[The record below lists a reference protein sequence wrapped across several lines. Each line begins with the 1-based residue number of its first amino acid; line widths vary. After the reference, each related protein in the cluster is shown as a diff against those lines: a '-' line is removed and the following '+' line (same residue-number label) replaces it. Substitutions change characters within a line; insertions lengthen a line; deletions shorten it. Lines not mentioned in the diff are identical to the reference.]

1 MRLAEPATKLAI
13 ASRRIAYPK
22 SSDETSVFRTLPGK
36 AGIPFILI
44 AVLLD
49 VLSLGVVIPVLAKL
63 VKELLNDSTADAAA
77 YVGWF
82 GTVWA
87 FMQFFSSPL
96 MGALSDRFGRRPVL
110 LISAFGLG
118 IDYLLMAMAPN
129 LTWLFIGRVLTGI
142 TAASFST
149 ASAYIADVTPPE
161 NRSAAFGIFGAAFG
175 LGFILG
181 PALGGYLGN
190 IDLRLPFW
198 VSAAL
203 TLANATYGYFILPES
218 LPPEKRSPFRWSRA
232 NPLGSLQLLR
242 SQSGLLAMAAILFCY
257 QLAHHVFSSVFVLY
271 TDERFGWDAGMVG
284 FALSTVGVLNFI
296 VQGLLIRPA
305 VRTLGE
311 KALVFIGLL
320 GGIIGF
326 VAYAIVDNGRAF
338 YAATILFAS
347 MGFFNASI
355 QGLMSKRIE
364 PSEQGQLS
372 GANSSLNGISGM
384 IGPALFATVFQ
395 YTIDTDSRWYWPGA
409 PFALAAAILGIGL
422 FLASLTISGVGK
434 KQA

>member
-1 MRLAEPATKLAI
+1 
-13 ASRRIAYPK
+13 
-22 SSDETSVFRTLPGK
+22 VFRSLPSK

-63 VKELLNDSTADAAA
+63 VKELLNDNTADAAA

-87 FMQFFSSPL
+87 LMQFFSSPI

-118 IDYLLMAMAPN
+118 IDYILMAMAPN

-161 NRSAAFGIFGAAFG
+161 NRSAAFGVFGAAFG

-181 PALGGYLGN
+181 PALGGYLGS

-198 VSAAL
+198 VSATL
-203 TLANATYGYFILPES
+203 TLANATYGFFILPES
-218 LPPEKRSPFRWSRA
+218 LPPDKRSPFRWSRA
-232 NPLGSLQLLR
+232 NPLGSIRLLR

-271 TDERFGWDAGMVG
+271 TDERFAWDTAMVG
-284 FALSTVGVLNFI
+284 FALSTVGILNFI
-296 VQGLLIRPA
+296 VQGLMIGPA

-311 KALVFIGLL
+311 RVLVFVGLL

-326 VAYAIVDNGRAF
+326 TAYAIVDNGRSF
-338 YAATILFAS
+338 YAATIIFAT

-355 QGLMSKRIE
+355 QGLMSKQID
-364 PSEQGQLS
+364 PSQQGQLS
-372 GANSSLNGISGM
+372 GANSSLNGIAGM
-384 IGPALFATVFQ
+384 IGPALFATTFR
-395 YTIDTDSRWYWPGA
+395 YTIDSKSPWYWPGA
-409 PFALAAAILGIGL
+409 PFALAASILGIGF
-422 FLASLTISGVGK
+422 FLAMFTISRVGK
-434 KQA
+434 PRPGADN

>member
-1 MRLAEPATKLAI
+1 VIR
-13 ASRRIAYPK
+13 S
-22 SSDETSVFRTLPGK
+22 LPSK

-44 AVLLD
+44 SVLLD

-63 VKELLNDSTADAAA
+63 VKELLNDNTADAAA

-82 GTVWA
+82 ATVWA
-87 FMQFFSSPL
+87 FMQFFSSPI

-118 IDYLLMAMAPN
+118 IDYILMAMAPN

-181 PALGGYLGN
+181 PALGGYLGD

-203 TLANATYGYFILPES
+203 TLANATYGFFILPES

-257 QLAHHVFSSVFVLY
+257 HLAHHVFSSVFVLY
-271 TDERFGWDAGMVG
+271 TDKRFGWTPSMVG
-284 FALSTVGVLNFI
+284 FTLSTVGILNFI
-296 VQGLLIRPA
+296 VQGILIRPA

-311 KALVFIGLL
+311 KALVFIGLI
-320 GGIIGF
+320 GGIVGF
-326 VAYAIVDNGRAF
+326 AAYAIADTGEAF
-338 YAATILFAS
+338 YASTVIFAT

-355 QGLMSKRIE
+355 QGLMSKRID

-372 GANSSLNGISGM
+372 GANSSLNGIAGM
-384 IGPALFATVFQ
+384 FGPPLFAIVFQ
-395 YTIDTDSRWYWPGA
+395 NSIDPRNGWDSPGA

-422 FLASLTISGVGK
+422 LLAIFTFSGVGK
-434 KQA
+434 KGEGTDNYRSI

>member
-1 MRLAEPATKLAI
+1 M
-13 ASRRIAYPK
+13 
-22 SSDETSVFRTLPGK
+22 FRFLTGK

-44 AVLLD
+44 AVVLD

-63 VKELLNDSTADAAA
+63 IKELLNDNTADAAA
-77 YVGWF
+77 YVGLF

-87 FMQFFSSPL
+87 LMQFFSSPV

-118 IDYLLMAMAPN
+118 IDYILMALAPN
-129 LTWLFIGRVLTGI
+129 LAWLFIGRVLTGI

-161 NRSAAFGIFGAAFG
+161 NRSAAFGVFGAAFG

-181 PALGGYLGN
+181 PALGGYLGD

-203 TLANATYGYFILPES
+203 TLANATYGFFILPES

-232 NPLGSLQLLR
+232 NPLGSLRLLR
-242 SQSGLLAMAAILFCY
+242 SHSGLLAMAVILFCY

-271 TDERFGWDAGMVG
+271 TDERFHWDAGMVG

-305 VRTLGE
+305 VRAFGE
-311 KALVFIGLL
+311 RALVFVGLM
-320 GGIIGF
+320 GGIVGF
-326 VAYAIVDNGRAF
+326 TAYALVDNGRAF
-338 YAATILFAS
+338 YASTVIFAT

-355 QGLMSKRIE
+355 SGLMSKRID

-372 GANSSLNGISGM
+372 GANSSLNGIAGM
-384 IGPALFATVFQ
+384 IGPTLFATVFQ
-395 YTIDTDSRWYWPGA
+395 CTIDPKSAWYWPGA
-409 PFALAAAILGIGL
+409 PFALAAAILGIGF
-422 FLASLTISGVGK
+422 FLATLTIYSVGRK
-434 KQA
+434 GAGTDNRMWHR

>member
-1 MRLAEPATKLAI
+1 M
-13 ASRRIAYPK
+13 
-22 SSDETSVFRTLPGK
+22 FRTLPGK

-149 ASAYIADVTPPE
+149 ASADIADVTPPE

-326 VAYAIVDNGRAF
+326 VAYAIVVNGRAF

>member
-1 MRLAEPATKLAI
+1 
-13 ASRRIAYPK
+13 
-22 SSDETSVFRTLPGK
+22 VFRSLPGK

-63 VKELLNDSTADAAA
+63 IKELLHDNAADAAA

-87 FMQFFSSPL
+87 FMQFFSSPI

-118 IDYLLMAMAPN
+118 IDYLLMAIAPN
-129 LTWLFIGRVLTGI
+129 LAWLFVGRVLTGI

-232 NPLGSLQLLR
+232 NPIGSLQLLR
-242 SQSGLLAMAAILFCY
+242 SQPGLLAMAAILFCY

-284 FALSTVGVLNFI
+284 FALSTVGILNFI

-311 KALVFIGLL
+311 KALVFVGLL

-338 YAATILFAS
+338 YAATILFAF

-364 PSEQGQLS
+364 PSQQGQLS

-384 IGPALFATVFQ
+384 IGPALFATIFQ
-395 YTIDTDSRWYWPGA
+395 FTIDANSRWYWPGA
-409 PFALAAAILGIGL
+409 PFALAATILGIGL
-422 FLASLTISGVGK
+422 FLATFTISSVGK
-434 KQA
+434 KRM